1 MASFLEFCKTIG
13 PARLAAMGAVA
24 VGLVGFFIF
33 LILRISQPQMT
44 VLYAEMPIEDSNA
57 VVQKL
62 EGMNIPFELRNEG
75 ATILVPKARV
85 LRLRMSLAEEGLPA
99 GGVVGYEIFDKGDTL
114 GATSFVQNLNHL
126 RALEGELARTIRALD
141 RVQLA
146 RVHLVLPERQLF
158 SKEKSEPTASIVMK
172 VRGGL
177 GRGQIQAIQHLV
189 ASAVKDLKPTRV
201 SIVDERGELLAS
213 GADDGDHATL
223 IGSLEERNL
232 ATERRMKSQIDDIIT
247 SIVGPNNARV
257 QVTAE
262 VDYNRIT
269 QTSDTFDPNSQ
280 VIRSTQT
287 REETSNSRGAAGG
300 GGVSVGN
307 ELPRAG
313 GTGTG
318 AGGTGNAEAA
328 NKTEEVV
335 NYEIS
340 KTTKTEVIAAGR
352 IKKVSVAVL
361 VDGTYVEGAD
371 GKPAYT
377 PRPQEQLDQIA
388 TLVRSAIGFD
398 QARGDQVEI
407 INMQFAPTATPAPLE
422 DGNKAWYD
430 LGKDDYFYVAE
441 LATLLIVAV
450 LVLLLV
456 VRPLIRRIVTPE
468 DNGAIDIAS
477 LAISSDSRGQG
488 EITGPDGETI
498 MIGSHPR
505 PALTAG
511 ESKASTLIDFAQ
523 VAGEVHGKTVKK
535 VAELVRTNPEEA
547 VAIIRQWM
555 SQEEAA

>member
-1 MASFLEFCKTIG
+1 
-13 PARLAAMGAVA
+13 MGAVA

-33 LILRISQPQMT
+33 LILRISQPHMT

-62 EGMNIPFELRNEG
+62 EGMNIQYELRNEG
-75 ATILVPKARV
+75 QTILVPKDRV
-85 LRLRMSLAEEGLPA
+85 LRLRLSLAEEGLPA

-146 RVHLVLPERQLF
+146 RVHLVMPEKALF

-172 VRGGL
+172 IRGGIS
-177 GRGQIQAIQHLV
+177 RGQINAIQHLV
-189 ASAVKDLKPTRV
+189 ASAVKDLKPSRV
-201 SIVDERGELLAS
+201 SIVDENGALLAS
-213 GADDGDHATL
+213 GADDNDQAAM

-232 ATERRMKSQIDDIIT
+232 TYERRMKGQINDIVT
-247 SIVGPNNARV
+247 SIVGPNNARI

-262 VDYNRIT
+262 IDYNRIT
-269 QTSDTFDPNSQ
+269 QTSDTFDPNGQ
-280 VIRSTQT
+280 VVRSTQT
-287 REETSNSRGAAGG
+287 REETSNSRGAGG

-307 ELPRAG
+307 ELPG
-313 GTGTG
+313 G
-318 AGGTGNAEAA
+318 AGSGGGGAGAAEAA

-340 KTTKTEVIAAGR
+340 KTTKTEIIEAGR
-352 IKKVSVAVL
+352 VKKVSVAVL

-371 GKPAYT
+371 GKAVYT

-388 TLVRSAIGFD
+388 TLVRSAVGFD
-398 QARGDQVEI
+398 QARGDQVEV
-407 INMQFAPTATPAPLE
+407 INMQFAPTAAPAPLE
-422 DGNKAWYD
+422 EGSASWYE
-430 LGKDDYFYVAE
+430 LKKDDYFYIAE

-468 DNGAIDIAS
+468 DGGAIDVAS
-477 LAISSDSRGQG
+477 LAVSGDDDGPG
-488 EITGPDGETI
+488 EIVGPNGETI
-498 MIGSHPR
+498 MIGQQSR
-505 PALTAG
+505 PNLTAG

-535 VAELVRTNPEEA
+535 VAELVRTNPDEA